1 MRIRKY
7 WASIAIVL
15 LALASSAISIVNQF
29 TYDDVYVIQKNRLVH
44 DLHRWWQVFAIPYWP
59 VEWGGDGYRP
69 FTLLSFKLEWVIG
82 HGSPVLFHAVS
93 ILAYAV
99 CAVLVYRLAKL
110 MLPASAA
117 WLAGALFAVHPVHVE
132 AVANV
137 VGQSEL
143 LVALAVTLA
152 VTIYLRDR
160 LAGDLR
166 PSSAVV
172 VTALY
177 AFATFSKEHGIVL
190 PAILAVAEVTLIHD
204 ARPFVERARRLRPF
218 YLALF
223 AVALGFMAARSFV
236 QVGPGIAGFQPY
248 TPFSSL
254 GISTRDRILTA
265 ITVVPQWIRLLFW
278 PARLSSEYGPPGL
291 EIAQGFSFTQI
302 PGFML
307 LGAVLAF
314 AVLLRR
320 RQPVISFGIAVI
332 CIALLPS
339 SNFILPAG
347 IMLAERTLF
356 LPSVGAVLMLGALS
370 ALAFEWLRARFG
382 ARRAPVFAASA
393 ACALLIAAAVG
404 RSASRSTVWRDND
417 TLFRQA
423 VLDAPFD
430 YRTHFM
436 LGTLLFDEKNRIAGE
451 AEDRRALKLFPYDPG
466 VSFNLAEAYRM
477 AGMCEEALPL
487 YKWTRDVMPDFP
499 FGRTQYAACLMERGH
514 YDLAKHWLIA
524 AVAVGGDVSILHRL
538 LVLADSAKRS
548 DTLRAS
554 AVPDGRLGKVRESM
568 QKTAP

>member
-1 MRIRKY
+1 MRTRKY
-7 WASIAIVL
+7 WASIAIAL
-15 LALASSAISIVNQF
+15 LALGSSAISIVNQF
-29 TYDDVYVIQKNRLVH
+29 TYDDVYVIQKNPLVH
-44 DLHRWWQVFAIPYWP
+44 SLHRWWQVFAIPYWP

-69 FTLLSFKLEWVIG
+69 FTLLSFKLEWVLG

-93 ILAYAV
+93 ILTYAV
-99 CAVLVYRLAKL
+99 VAVLVYRLAKL
-110 MLPASAA
+110 MLPVSAA
-117 WLAGALFAVHPVHVE
+117 WLAAALFAVHPVHVE

-152 VTIYLRDR
+152 ATIYIRDR
-160 LAGDLR
+160 LVGDLR
-166 PSSAVV
+166 PSSAIL

-190 PAILAVAEVTLIHD
+190 PAILVVAELTLIQD
-204 ARPFVERARRLRPF
+204 SRPLGERVLRLRPF
-218 YLALF
+218 YLAML
-223 AVALGFMAARSFV
+223 AVAVGFMAARSVV
-236 QVGPGIAGFQPY
+236 QVGPGIGGFQPY

-265 ITVVPQWIRLLFW
+265 ITVVPQWIRLLLW

-307 LGAVLAF
+307 LAAVLAF

-320 RQPVISFGIAVI
+320 RQPVISFGIAVV

-339 SNFILPAG
+339 SNFVLPAG

-356 LPSVGAVLMLGALS
+356 LSSVGAVLMLGGLA
-370 ALAFEWLRARFG
+370 ALAVEALRGRFG
-382 ARRAPVFAASA
+382 ARRVPAFAASA
-393 ACALLIAAAVG
+393 ACALLISAALA
-404 RSASRSTVWRDND
+404 RSAVRSTVWRNND
-417 TLFRQA
+417 TLFHHA
-423 VLDAPFD
+423 VLDAPYD

-436 LGTLLFDEKNRIAGE
+436 LGTLLFDQNKRIEGE

-466 VSFNLAEAYRM
+466 VSFNLAEAYRN

-487 YKWTRDVMPDFP
+487 YKWTRQVMPDFP

-514 YDLAKHWLIA
+514 YDLAKQWLLA
-524 AVAVGGDVSILHRL
+524 AVAVGGDVSIMHSL

-548 DTLRAS
+548 EALRTS
-554 AVPDGRLGKVRESM
+554 AVAEDRLRKVRESM